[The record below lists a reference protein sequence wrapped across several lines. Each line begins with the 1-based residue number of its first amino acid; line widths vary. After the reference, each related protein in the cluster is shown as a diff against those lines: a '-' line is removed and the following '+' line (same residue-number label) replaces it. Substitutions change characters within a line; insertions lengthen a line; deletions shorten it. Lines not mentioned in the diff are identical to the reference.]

1 MGAYRPRL
9 VENGP
14 VPLSASQPGV
24 TLPGT
29 RPNPR
34 AAFQMPPAYKYN
46 RGHVFRDF
54 GQRPPGSGQQQQ
66 QPQQQMMSGFTRLS
80 LSGNGKRDASMP
92 GQEYVYGTP
101 TSFPSDQFA
110 GAVPSQYMVPSLN
123 QRPQGVVGNSSVH
136 RSDYPSTQQEFFGG
150 TAYFYPQSSQAVPIY
165 PDSNSYMGPPSHIA
179 HFQSTASGYS
189 TAADLRQ
196 DLLYRQSTSQMF
208 LPPEDTRFPQA
219 MERYYALCPLEPIDT
234 SAEPRLGSLGF
245 ATTCYKA
252 INSKDN
258 LVYMLR
264 RVHGYR
270 LTGLKTPHLV
280 DQWKKLDVP
289 GVVTLR
295 EVFHTKAFKD
305 HSAIFVYDY
314 HAGAETLLS
323 RHFSNSRPP
332 SPQKQRV
339 QNSMPAGSSMV
350 GSTYSLPSG
359 RPNFYS
365 SSSQSL
371 LPEPLLWSYIIQ
383 LTGALRTIHEAGL
396 AARVIFP
403 SKILVSGRSR
413 LLLSC
418 AGLLDVLAYEN
429 GSSNSATVARH
440 QQDDLMALGQTLLAL
455 ACNNSMAA
463 IQRENIPKALEAVAL
478 NYSSDLKNLILFV
491 SFLTIC
497 SLCNLLFICLLSD
510 IFLAVNNLYVLL
522 MK

>member
-1 MGAYRPRL
+1 
-9 VENGP
+9 
-14 VPLSASQPGV
+14 
-24 TLPGT
+24 
-29 RPNPR
+29 
-34 AAFQMPPAYKYN
+34 
-46 RGHVFRDF
+46 
-54 GQRPPGSGQQQQ
+54 
-66 QPQQQMMSGFTRLS
+66 
-80 LSGNGKRDASMP
+80 
-92 GQEYVYGTP
+92 
-101 TSFPSDQFA
+101 
-110 GAVPSQYMVPSLN
+110 
-123 QRPQGVVGNSSVH
+123 
-136 RSDYPSTQQEFFGG
+136 
-150 TAYFYPQSSQAVPIY
+150 
-165 PDSNSYMGPPSHIA
+165 
-179 HFQSTASGYS
+179 
-189 TAADLRQ
+189 
-196 DLLYRQSTSQMF
+196 
-208 LPPEDTRFPQA
+208 
-219 MERYYALCPLEPIDT
+219 
-234 SAEPRLGSLGF
+234 
-245 ATTCYKA
+245 
-252 INSKDN
+252 
-258 LVYMLR
+258 
-264 RVHGYR
+264 
-270 LTGLKTPHLV
+270 
-280 DQWKKLDVP
+280 
-289 GVVTLR
+289 
-295 EVFHTKAFKD
+295 
-305 HSAIFVYDY
+305 
-314 HAGAETLLS
+314 
-323 RHFSNSRPP
+323 
-332 SPQKQRV
+332 
-339 QNSMPAGSSMV
+339 MV